1 MTEPRI
7 VGRYVL
13 HAAIAAGGTATV
25 HFGRYSASAGFA
37 RTVAIK
43 RMLPSLARDPEFVAM
58 FIDEARLAARIRHA
72 NVVEIIDVVSVD
84 QELLLVMD
92 YVPGEALSRL
102 INVCVERG
110 ERIPERIVLAIV
122 CDLLHGLHAVH
133 QACDERGQPLGIVHR
148 DVSPQNVL
156 VGVDGTSRVHDFG
169 TAKAKGRIAQTRDG
183 QIKGKL
189 AYMAPEQVR
198 GEVLDARCDVYAAGA
213 VLWELLTL
221 ERLIQGHSKEAML
234 QAILERSVPSLRQA
248 APDTSCQLEDVI
260 MRALSRDPSD
270 RFPTVRDM
278 AIALEI
284 AAPVARAREV
294 GDWVQNLAKATLAQN
309 ARTLSAI
316 ECAAEVTGSL
326 PECALRN
333 HDDGS
338 ELPTDVY
345 DRPALRD

>member
-1 MTEPRI
+1 
-7 VGRYVL
+7 
-13 HAAIAAGGTATV
+13 V
-25 HFGRYSASAGFA
+25 HFGRFNAGAGFA

-43 RMLPSLARDPEFVAM
+43 RMHPSLAKDPEFVAM

-72 NVVEIIDVVSVD
+72 NVVEIIDVVSLD

-102 INVCVERG
+102 ISTCVERG
-110 ERIPERIVLAIV
+110 ERIPERIALAIV

-133 QACDERGQPLGIVHR
+133 QAKDERGQPLGIVHR
-148 DVSPQNVL
+148 DISPQNVL
-156 VGVDGTSRVHDFG
+156 VGVDGMSRVHDFG

-189 AYMAPEQVR
+189 PYMAPEQVR
-198 GEVLDARCDVYAAGA
+198 GDVLDARCDVYAAAA

-221 ERLIQGHSKEAML
+221 ERFIQGDSKEAML
-234 QAILERSVPSLRQA
+234 RAILQRSVPSLRQA
-248 APDTSCQLEDVI
+248 APDTSSQLEAIVS
-260 MRALSRDPSD
+260 RALSADPRD

-284 AAPVARAREV
+284 AAPAARAREV
-294 GDWVQNLAKATLAQN
+294 GDWAQNMAKDSLAQQ

-316 ECAAEVTGSL
+316 ECAAAATDSL
-326 PECALRN
+326 PERAPRN
-333 HDDGS
+333 HDDA
-338 ELPTDVY
+338 EDLPTDVY
-345 DRPALRD
+345 DRPALPD